1 MSSNTDPA
9 NNSNPFNLRVI
20 EEFRGN
26 GGRVGGQFAGVKLL
40 LLTTRGAR
48 SGLPRTTPLV
58 HLPDGERLVVFASN
72 GGAPTAPAWFRNAM
86 AAPDDVTVEVGE
98 ERYAAR
104 ARLVDEAEHDALWAR
119 QIAADPGFGA
129 FRERALQAGRAM
141 PLVALERPERHT
153 TRTPRCQTAETSGTP
168 GR

>member
-1 MSSNTDPA
+1 MSSNTTPA
-9 NNSNPFNLRVI
+9 SNSNPFNLRVI

-48 SGLPRTTPLV
+48 SGLLRTTPLV

-86 AAPDDVTVEVGE
+86 AAPGDVTVEVGE

-104 ARLVDEAEHDALWAR
+104 ARLVDKAEHDELWAR
-119 QIAADPGFGA
+119 QIAADPAFAA
-129 FRERALQAGRAM
+129 FRERALEAGRVT
-141 PLVALERPERHT
+141 PVVALER
-153 TRTPRCQTAETSGTP
+153 AA
-168 GR
+168 

>member
-1 MSSNTDPA
+1 MPDDNTNPA
-9 NNSNPFNLRVI
+9 HNSNPFNLRVI
-20 EEFRGN
+20 EEFRAN

-40 LLTTRGAR
+40 LLTTRGTR
-48 SGLPRTTPLV
+48 SGLLRTTPLV

-86 AAPDDVTVEVGE
+86 AAPDDITVEVGE

-104 ARLVDEAEHDALWAR
+104 AGLVDAAEHDALWAR
-119 QIAADPGFGA
+119 QIAADPAFAA
-129 FRERALQAGRAM
+129 FRERALQAGRVT
-141 PLVALERPERHT
+141 PLVALRRHT

>member
-1 MSSNTDPA
+1 MPDDNTNPA
-9 NNSNPFNLRVI
+9 HNSNPFNLRVI
-20 EEFRGN
+20 EEFRAN

-40 LLTTRGAR
+40 LLTTRGTR
-48 SGLPRTTPLV
+48 SGLLRTTPLV

-86 AAPDDVTVEVGE
+86 AAPDDITVEVGE

-104 ARLVDEAEHDALWAR
+104 AGLVDAAEHDTLWAR
-119 QIAADPGFGA
+119 QIAADPAFAA
-129 FRERALQAGRAM
+129 FRERALQAGRVT
-141 PLVALERPERHT
+141 PLVALRRHT